1 MKEVEHM
8 NIELRLETPADY
20 AETEKVVREAF
31 WNVYAPG
38 CTEHYLVH
46 VMRSSEN
53 FVRELAFVAVADS
66 KIVGCVMFVKGT
78 IAGDDGVVR
87 EVLTLGPIA
96 VLPAYQKKGVGRRL
110 IDHARK
116 EAIRQGYA
124 AIVLCGDPLYYS
136 RVGFEPAENF
146 GIRTADNK
154 YFVALQIC
162 PLQEKRP
169 ESFAGRY
176 SDDAVTTSARRRHL
190 NLIRNFCRKIASRTR
205 RHKNDCWKLLKCS
218 DRLTAQNAREPA

>member
-1 MKEVEHM
+1 MDIV
-8 NIELRLETPADY
+8 LRLETPADY

-53 FVRELAFVAVADS
+53 FVRELAFVAVTDS

-87 EVLTLGPIA
+87 EVLTL
-96 VLPAYQKKGVGRRL
+96 
-110 IDHARK
+110 ARK
-116 EAIRQGYA
+116 PYGRGLSLRKI
-124 AIVLCGDPLYYS
+124 L
-136 RVGFEPAENF
+136 GFERLTTSTLLLYRSVRCRKRDRSPMPVA
-146 GIRTADNK
+146 TAMM
-154 YFVALQIC
+154 
-162 PLQEKRP
+162 P
-169 ESFAGRY
+169 S
-176 SDDAVTTSARRRHL
+176 TTSARRRRL
-190 NLIRNFCRKIASRTR
+190 NLISNFRRKIASRTR

-218 DRLTAQNAREPA
+218 DRLTAQNAREPAWLGFCAHCKN

>member
-1 MKEVEHM
+1 MQEVEHM
-8 NIELRLETPADY
+8 DIELRLETPADY

-124 AIVLCGDPLYYS
+124 ANVLCGDPLYYS

-169 ESFAGRY
+169 ESYAGRY
-176 SDDAVTTSARRRHL
+176 SDDAVYNISQEAA
-190 NLIRNFCRKIASRTR
+190 FEFDQQFPPK
-205 RHKNDCWKLLKCS
+205 
-218 DRLTAQNAREPA
+218 DRLENTPTQKRLLEIIEMQRPFDGAKR

>member
-1 MKEVEHM
+1 MDIV
-8 NIELRLETPADY
+8 LRLETSADY

-96 VLPAYQKKGVGRRL
+96 VLPAYQKKGLGRRL
-110 IDHARK
+110 
-116 EAIRQGYA
+116 
-124 AIVLCGDPLYYS
+124 
-136 RVGFEPAENF
+136 
-146 GIRTADNK
+146 
-154 YFVALQIC
+154 
-162 PLQEKRP
+162 
-169 ESFAGRY
+169 
-176 SDDAVTTSARRRHL
+176 
-190 NLIRNFCRKIASRTR
+190 NLISNFRRKIASRTR
-205 RHKNDCWKLLKCS
+205 RHKNDCWKLLQCS
-218 DRLTAQNAREPA
+218 DRLTAQNAREPAWLGFCAHCKN

>member
-1 MKEVEHM
+1 MD
-8 NIELRLETPADY
+8 IELRLETPADY

-110 IDHARK
+110 
-116 EAIRQGYA
+116 
-124 AIVLCGDPLYYS
+124 
-136 RVGFEPAENF
+136 
-146 GIRTADNK
+146 
-154 YFVALQIC
+154 
-162 PLQEKRP
+162 
-169 ESFAGRY
+169 
-176 SDDAVTTSARRRHL
+176 
-190 NLIRNFCRKIASRTR
+190 NLISNFRRKIASRTR

>member
-1 MKEVEHM
+1 MDIV
-8 NIELRLETPADY
+8 LRLETPADY

-53 FVRELAFVAVADS
+53 FVRELAFVAVTDS

-87 EVLTLGPIA
+87 EVLTL
-96 VLPAYQKKGVGRRL
+96 
-110 IDHARK
+110 ARK
-116 EAIRQGYA
+116 PYGRDLSLRKI
-124 AIVLCGDPLYYS
+124 L
-136 RVGFEPAENF
+136 GFERLTTSTLLLYRSVRCRKRDRSPMLVA
-146 GIRTADNK
+146 TAMM
-154 YFVALQIC
+154 
-162 PLQEKRP
+162 P
-169 ESFAGRY
+169 S
-176 SDDAVTTSARRRHL
+176 TTSARRRRL
-190 NLIRNFCRKIASRTR
+190 NLISNFRRKIASRTR

-218 DRLTAQNAREPA
+218 DRLTAQNAREPAWLGFCAHCKN

>member
-1 MKEVEHM
+1 M
-8 NIELRLETPADY
+8 
-20 AETEKVVREAF
+20 
-31 WNVYAPG
+31 
-38 CTEHYLVH
+38 
-46 VMRSSEN
+46 
-53 FVRELAFVAVADS
+53 
-66 KIVGCVMFVKGT
+66 
-78 IAGDDGVVR
+78 
-87 EVLTLGPIA
+87 
-96 VLPAYQKKGVGRRL
+96 GRRL

-176 SDDAVTTSARRRHL
+176 SDDAVYNISQEAAFDFDQHCLTTAPLDTPPAQKR
-190 NLIRNFCRKIASRTR
+190 
-205 RHKNDCWKLLKCS
+205 LL
-218 DRLTAQNAREPA
+218 EIF

>member
-1 MKEVEHM
+1 M
-8 NIELRLETPADY
+8 
-20 AETEKVVREAF
+20 
-31 WNVYAPG
+31 
-38 CTEHYLVH
+38 
-46 VMRSSEN
+46 
-53 FVRELAFVAVADS
+53 
-66 KIVGCVMFVKGT
+66 
-78 IAGDDGVVR
+78 
-87 EVLTLGPIA
+87 
-96 VLPAYQKKGVGRRL
+96 GRRL
-110 IDHARK
+110 IDHVRK

-176 SDDAVTTSARRRHL
+176 SDDAVYNISQEAAFEFDQQFL
-190 NLIRNFCRKIASRTR
+190 PK
-205 RHKNDCWKLLKCS
+205 
-218 DRLTAQNAREPA
+218 DRLENTPSQKRLLEIIEMQRPFDGAKR

>member
-1 MKEVEHM
+1 MDIV
-8 NIELRLETPADY
+8 LRLETSADY

-96 VLPAYQKKGVGRRL
+96 VLPAYQKKGLRRRL

-116 EAIRQGYA
+116 EAMRQGYA
-124 AIVLCGDPLYYS
+124 QRLSCAGILSTTRKWDLS
-136 RVGFEPAENF
+136 LRKFLGFERLTTSTLLLYRSVRCRKRDRSPMPVA
-146 GIRTADNK
+146 TAMM
-154 YFVALQIC
+154 
-162 PLQEKRP
+162 P
-169 ESFAGRY
+169 S
-176 SDDAVTTSARRRHL
+176 TTSARRRRL
-190 NLIRNFCRKIASRTR
+190 NLISNFRRKIASRTR
-205 RHKNDCWKLLKCS
+205 RHKNDCWKLLQCS

>member
-66 KIVGCVMFVKGT
+66 KIVSCVMFVKGT

-96 VLPAYQKKGVGRRL
+96 MLQC
-110 IDHARK
+110 H
-116 EAIRQGYA
+116 
-124 AIVLCGDPLYYS
+124 
-136 RVGFEPAENF
+136 
-146 GIRTADNK
+146 TAN
-154 YFVALQIC
+154 
-162 PLQEKRP
+162 
-169 ESFAGRY
+169 
-176 SDDAVTTSARRRHL
+176 
-190 NLIRNFCRKIASRTR
+190 IASGFKR
-205 RHKNDCWKLLKCS
+205 KAKSL
-218 DRLTAQNAREPA
+218 

>member
-1 MKEVEHM
+1 MT
-8 NIELRLETPADY
+8 N
-20 AETEKVVREAF
+20 
-31 WNVYAPG
+31 
-38 CTEHYLVH
+38 
-46 VMRSSEN
+46 
-53 FVRELAFVAVADS
+53 
-66 KIVGCVMFVKGT
+66 GT

-116 EAIRQGYA
+116 EAIRQG
-124 AIVLCGDPLYYS
+124 V
-136 RVGFEPAENF
+136 EPAENF

-169 ESFAGRY
+169 ESYAGRY
-176 SDDAVTTSARRRHL
+176 SDDAVYNISQEAA
-190 NLIRNFCRKIASRTR
+190 FEFDQQFPPK
-205 RHKNDCWKLLKCS
+205 
-218 DRLTAQNAREPA
+218 DRLENTPTQKRLLEIIEMQRPFDGAKR

>member
-124 AIVLCGDPLYYS
+124 AIFLCGDPLYYS

-154 YFVALQIC
+154 YFVAL
-162 PLQEKRP
+162 
-169 ESFAGRY
+169 
-176 SDDAVTTSARRRHL
+176 
-190 NLIRNFCRKIASRTR
+190 
-205 RHKNDCWKLLKCS
+205 
-218 DRLTAQNAREPA
+218 

>member
-66 KIVGCVMFVKGT
+66 KIVSCVMFVKGT

-136 RVGFEPAENF
+136 RVGF
-146 GIRTADNK
+146 
-154 YFVALQIC
+154 Y
-162 PLQEKRP
+162 
-169 ESFAGRY
+169 
-176 SDDAVTTSARRRHL
+176 
-190 NLIRNFCRKIASRTR
+190 
-205 RHKNDCWKLLKCS
+205 
-218 DRLTAQNAREPA
+218 

>member
-1 MKEVEHM
+1 MT
-8 NIELRLETPADY
+8 N
-20 AETEKVVREAF
+20 
-31 WNVYAPG
+31 
-38 CTEHYLVH
+38 
-46 VMRSSEN
+46 
-53 FVRELAFVAVADS
+53 
-66 KIVGCVMFVKGT
+66 GT

-96 VLPAYQKKGVGRRL
+96 VLPAYQKKGVGCRL

-116 EAIRQGYA
+116 EAMRQGYA

-136 RVGFEPAENF
+136 QVGFEPAENF

-169 ESFAGRY
+169 ESYAGRY
-176 SDDAVTTSARRRHL
+176 SDDAVYNISQEAAFEFDQQFPPKDRLENTPTQKR
-190 NLIRNFCRKIASRTR
+190 
-205 RHKNDCWKLLKCS
+205 LLKIIAMQRPF
-218 DRLTAQNAREPA
+218 DGAKR

>member
-1 MKEVEHM
+1 MQEVEHM
-8 NIELRLETPADY
+8 DIELRLETPADY

-110 IDHARK
+110 
-116 EAIRQGYA
+116 
-124 AIVLCGDPLYYS
+124 
-136 RVGFEPAENF
+136 
-146 GIRTADNK
+146 
-154 YFVALQIC
+154 
-162 PLQEKRP
+162 
-169 ESFAGRY
+169 
-176 SDDAVTTSARRRHL
+176 
-190 NLIRNFCRKIASRTR
+190 NLISNFRRKIASRTR